1 MTEDT
6 NATISDTTN
15 QDPASAATP
24 GVDQTGAAGAG
35 TGTASDTSSGNDNAS
50 STNDTS
56 SKMDLD
62 TFGDKVGRN
71 QSTQVPATAT
81 HSNVTGAQAPAAI
94 DWAKAQEELGIKSP
108 DDIRRLVGQQSLFG
122 RQANELGELRRQH
135 AQIQQ
140 QMQQDRQRQEQEA
153 QRANLSPFHA
163 KNPQFQLN
171 QSRIAKANAF
181 NSALSSL
188 PPELQQDPAQR
199 NRLAQ
204 SMGVANEDLKMA
216 QDAKAYQDQILM
228 EQASDPEGF
237 VEKRIERVMQQSFSR
252 FEEYL
257 NNKNQA
263 QQFVQQH
270 QAFINN
276 PETQQIMSQVLDE
289 RTPRSE
295 LAVRIARLESE
306 KAQLLSRAKSETA
319 EVSHLK
325 AQDELATRQTVT
337 RRRASTAT
345 TTQSDP
351 WASYK
356 DKPFEPKAT
365 DQLLDRMFK
374 ARQ

>member
-6 NATISDTTN
+6 NATTTDTTLL
-15 QDPASAATP
+15 DTGSPANT
-24 GVDQTGAAGAG
+24 GTDQTGAAGAE
-35 TGTASDTSSGNDNAS
+35 TGTASDTSSGNDQAS
-50 STNDTS
+50 STTDTG

-62 TFGDKVGRN
+62 KFASQVNRSQSN
-71 QSTQVPATAT
+71 QVSATTTTNGQAAT
-81 HSNVTGAQAPAAI
+81 PPVI

-122 RQANELGELRRQH
+122 RQANELGELRRQN

-140 QMQQDRQRQEQEA
+140 QMQQDAQRREQEA

-163 KNPQFQLN
+163 KNPQYQAN
-171 QSRIAKANAF
+171 QGRIANANAF
-181 NSALSSL
+181 NKALAAL
-188 PPELQQDPAQR
+188 PPELQQDPNAI
-199 NRLAQ
+199 NRLAHG
-204 SMGVANEDLKMA
+204 MGVTNEDRKLA
-216 QDAKAYQDQILM
+216 QDAKAYQDQILT

-270 QAFINN
+270 QEFINN

-295 LAVRIARLESE
+295 LAVRIARLEQE

-337 RRRASTAT
+337 RRRASPST
-345 TTQSDP
+345 TTQTDP